1 MAAPAPLSLRDTPA
15 LQPSRGSGS
24 SVAAPHSSAAR
35 SRTRLPS
42 APQPQA
48 SESWALRPG
57 KLGGMQQG
65 NPLLQPRPRGPSRA
79 AAPRGWQGT
88 GHRPLRFAQR
98 QPRAPG
104 HNLSGKTGFSLGF
117 ARSAVTDGHRPPA
130 AASARDARSPV
141 SSRAL
146 GQPRLPLRLLS
157 VSLPQVFALTCI
169 YLPASL
175 LRWVLPPALR
185 PWLGPA
191 GLSREGTPTP
201 ASPCPSRGTRSAG
214 SPPGWVQLG
223 AAVLGHRQ
231 LCSAGTLTASPVSSS
246 LLGSGSVLAVTS
258 RRRRCCHIQL
268 RPLFLLA
275 LADFLAAAALLG
287 TATIQLLPARL
298 FIPAYA
304 ACPYGRMLATT
315 FYAVSFLMVV
325 VYAYEAYR
333 TVQGWRA
340 WHVAAL
346 QERSRCLES
355 LWQGLPYILAWLVPA
370 LTLLGQLVARGTSTT
385 DIAPRPIE
393 PVVPWKGNRS
403 HETYS
408 LYCSSCLLLIRRAQD
423 ICFQYVGRKDVG
435 LEGKII
441 FFLYLLLVLSCCTL
455 LYRRVKL
462 RCRRNAAEPLLTLE
476 KDGFAGRSIR
486 SVSNVSHYFQLVF
499 LLCWAPAFLLTLLS
513 FTSIR
518 PASVFVLYVTM
529 ALTVSLQG
537 FLHSLVYGWMRRNF
551 RQEAVGERPS
561 LRRPHGLKAFYDE
574 SLRAIP

>member
-1 MAAPAPLSLRDTPA
+1 MPEMGATPWGAAKGGLSCQQRGPGCPAQGFAGSCSPKRRFPGWLLLLRCLCVTHRPCSRAVAPVPPWQPHTAAQPGAGRGFPA
-15 LQPSRGSGS
+15 LPSPRRGKAGRCGRGSSGGC
-24 SVAAPHSSAAR
+24 
-35 SRTRLPS
+35 SRETPS
-42 APQPQA
+42 C
-48 SESWALRPG
+48 SHGRG
-57 KLGGMQQG
+57 
-65 NPLLQPRPRGPSRA
+65 GPSRA

-88 GHRPLRFAQR
+88 GHRPLRFAR
-98 QPRAPG
+98 HQPRAPG
-104 HNLSGKTGFSLGF
+104 HNLSGKTRFSLGF

-141 SSRAL
+141 PSRAL

-175 LRWVLPPALR
+175 L
-185 PWLGPA
+185 
-191 GLSREGTPTP
+191 
-201 ASPCPSRGTRSAG
+201 
-214 SPPGWVQLG
+214 
-223 AAVLGHRQ
+223 
-231 LCSAGTLTASPVSSS
+231 S

-355 LWQGLPYILAWLVPA
+355 LWRGLPYILAWLVPA

-518 PASVFVLYVTM
+518 PASVFVLYVTT